1 MLVQTVKDY
10 RFSGRQKMFQGSSA
24 GSSASP
30 QELVF
35 QLTDLMTQLSVNVLD
50 ISFGTG
56 TLGRMIKASPD
67 TFYWS
72 VDGVDGFEPNCYNQ
86 TLFNDD
92 IYRNVWHGLAQ
103 DIPQELFAGYDV
115 ICLPDV
121 IEHLDRDTAI
131 ELVRYILTNMND
143 NARFF
148 ISTPLWF
155 YPQDTIQ
162 EGDLEKHLIGVPVS
176 SMMAML
182 PQMYS
187 VNNPLIGG
195 FIYGKVS
202 LDYADM
208 FSPVTNPA
216 FSQEQG
222 RAIARAINFD
232 CTPGK
237 VTRLQYE

>member
-1 MLVQTVKDY
+1 M
-10 RFSGRQKMFQGSSA
+10 
-24 GSSASP
+24 
-30 QELVF
+30 
-35 QLTDLMTQLSVNVLD
+35 
-50 ISFGTG
+50 
-56 TLGRMIKASPD
+56 
-67 TFYWS
+67 
-72 VDGVDGFEPNCYNQ
+72 
-86 TLFNDD
+86 
-92 IYRNVWHGLAQ
+92 
-103 DIPQELFAGYDV
+103 
-115 ICLPDV
+115 

-162 EGDLEKHLIGVPVS
+162 EGDLEKHLIG
-176 SMMAML
+176 
-182 PQMYS
+182 
-187 VNNPLIGG
+187 G
-195 FIYGKVS
+195 FIYGKAS

>member
-1 MLVQTVKDY
+1 MLLQIVKDY
-10 RFSGRQKMFQGSSA
+10 HFTGVAKMSEGVSEGSSA
-24 GSSASP
+24 AP
-30 QELVF
+30 RELIF
-35 QLTDLMTQLSVNVLD
+35 QLNDLMMQLSVNVLD
-50 ISFGTG
+50 IGFGVG
-56 TLGRMIKASPD
+56 TLGRMIKANPD

-72 VDGVDGFEPNCYNQ
+72 VDGVDGFEPNCHNEA
-86 TLFNDD
+86 LLDD
-92 IYRNVWHGLAQ
+92 NIYRNIWHGLAQ
-103 DIPQELFAGYDV
+103 DIPQELFAKYDV
-115 ICLPDV
+115 ICLLDV
-121 IEHLDRDTAI
+121 IEHLDRDAATG
-131 ELVRYILTNMND
+131 LVRYILTNMND

-155 YPQDTIQ
+155 YPQDTMQ

-187 VNNPLIGG
+187 VNNPLVGG
-195 FIYGKVS
+195 FIYGKSS
-202 LDYADM
+202 LEYADM

-216 FSQEQG
+216 FSQAQG

-237 VTRLQYE
+237 ITRLQYD

>member
-1 MLVQTVKDY
+1 MLLQTVTGY
-10 RFSGRQKMFQGSSA
+10 RFTGMEKNFQNVCA
-24 GSSASP
+24 GYSASP
-30 QELVF
+30 RELIF
-35 QLTDLMTQLSVNVLD
+35 QLTDLMVQLSVNVLD
-50 ISFGTG
+50 IGFGTG
-56 TLGRMIKASPD
+56 TLGRMIKANPD

-92 IYRNVWHGLAQ
+92 IYRNIWHGLAQ
-103 DIPQELFAGYDV
+103 NIPQELFAKYDV
-115 ICLPDV
+115 ICLLDV

-131 ELVRYILTNMND
+131 ELVRYILANMND

-195 FIYGKVS
+195 FIYGKAS
-202 LDYADM
+202 LEYADM
-208 FSPVTNPA
+208 FSPVTNPS

-222 RAIARAINFD
+222 RAIARAVNVD

-237 VTRLQYE
+237 VTRLHYE

>member
-1 MLVQTVKDY
+1 
-10 RFSGRQKMFQGSSA
+10 
-24 GSSASP
+24 
-30 QELVF
+30 
-35 QLTDLMTQLSVNVLD
+35 
-50 ISFGTG
+50 
-56 TLGRMIKASPD
+56 
-67 TFYWS
+67 
-72 VDGVDGFEPNCYNQ
+72 
-86 TLFNDD
+86 
-92 IYRNVWHGLAQ
+92 
-103 DIPQELFAGYDV
+103 
-115 ICLPDV
+115 V

-195 FIYGKVS
+195 Q
-202 LDYADM
+202 
-208 FSPVTNPA
+208 
-216 FSQEQG
+216 SQS
-222 RAIARAINFD
+222 
-232 CTPGK
+232 
-237 VTRLQYE
+237 